1 MRRSNK
7 RLTRI
12 IVAVIGLIVVIGM
25 ILGMVIPLL
34 RR

>member
-12 IVAVIGLIVVIGM
+12 IIAVIGLIVIIGM